1 LVVEPGPI
9 VRERLAAA
17 LTAAS
22 VSCVLIETAGD
33 GAEAARPLVKMVQE
47 RGVAALVD
55 TDARLARTLEADGVH
70 LPWSKRLLQAYD
82 EARELLDDRAIVG
95 VHAGKS
101 RHDGML
107 LAERGADYIGFG
119 LPAGVKDREAGRARR
134 LELVAW
140 WAQIFTVPCVAF
152 DAASPEDAEAL
163 AEAGADFV
171 GYRLRAGITP
181 ADAADHLAAVDR
193 AVRGIVRAV

>member
-1 LVVEPGPI
+1 M
-9 VRERLAAA
+9 RERLAAA
-17 LTAAS
+17 LSDAS
-22 VSCVLIETAGD
+22 VSCVLIEAAGS
-33 GAEAARPLVKMVQE
+33 EAAQPLVELVQG

-55 TDARLARTLEADGVH
+55 SDARLARALKADGVH

-95 VHAGKS
+95 IQAGRS
-101 RHDGML
+101 RHDAMQ

-119 LPAGVKDREAGRARR
+119 LPAGVKDRELGRARR

-140 WAQIFTVPCVAF
+140 WAEIFAVPCVAF
-152 DAASPEDAEAL
+152 DADTPEDAGAL

-171 GYRLRAGITP
+171 GFRLHAGTTP
-181 ADAADHLAAVDR
+181 ADAADRLATVDR
-193 AVRGIVRAV
+193 AVRSVARGA

>member
-1 LVVEPGPI
+1 VVEAGPT

-22 VSCVLIETAGD
+22 VSCVLIESA
-33 GAEAARPLVKMVQE
+33 GAEAARPLVEMVQE

-55 TDARLARTLEADGVH
+55 GDARLARTLEADGVH
-70 LPWSKRLLQAYD
+70 LPWSKRLLRAYE
-82 EARELLDDRAIVG
+82 EARELLNNRAIVG
-95 VHAGKS
+95 VQAGKS
-101 RHDGML
+101 RHDAMQ
-107 LAERGADYIGFG
+107 LAQRGADYIGFG

-140 WAQIFTVPCVAF
+140 WAEIFNVPCVAF
-152 DAASPEDAEAL
+152 DADSPEDAETL

-171 GYRLRAGITP
+171 GYRLRAGATP
-181 ADAADHLAAVDR
+181 ADAADHLAAVHR
-193 AVRGIVRAV
+193 AVSSVVRST